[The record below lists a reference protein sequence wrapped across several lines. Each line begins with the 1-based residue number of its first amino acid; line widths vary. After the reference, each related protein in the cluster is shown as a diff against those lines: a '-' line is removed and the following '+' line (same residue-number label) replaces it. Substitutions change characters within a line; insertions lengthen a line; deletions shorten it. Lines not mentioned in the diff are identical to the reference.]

1 MKAMTQVRNI
11 KSLQVFA
18 ETYRVGN
25 VTRSAEELNISQSS
39 VSYHIKKLETDLGT
53 SLFRRTASGLEP
65 TEDGAVLFKHVDRGF
80 AIIRNG
86 VQQAA
91 NRAGNVRVAL
101 LPMFAS
107 RWLSHRLGDL
117 LETHPEITLSIL
129 NHNNSYAYSNHPEDF
144 ADIGVQWGLGKWHNF
159 HAERLWQERLVA
171 VCSPDYRDAMNITD
185 PGDLHRCTLIHV
197 DDTRMW
203 NSWFEH
209 HGRTLQAD
217 HSKMLL
223 EDRHFQLSSTING
236 LGISL
241 FAEWLVASELQSG
254 ALINPFG
261 GSISTDFAYFAITPK
276 TNEMR
281 TPVLMF
287 LDWLI
292 SESKSEGENAVSLD
306 HQFRNP
312 RAKPL
317 E

>member
-1 MKAMTQVRNI
+1 MTQVRNI

-18 ETYRVGN
+18 DTYRVGN
-25 VTRSAEELNISQSS
+25 VTRAAEELNISQSS

-65 TEDGAVLFKHVDRGF
+65 TEDGTALFKHVDRGL

-107 RWLSHRLGDL
+107 RWLSHRLGAL

-129 NHNNSYAYSNHPEDF
+129 THNNNYAYSNHPEDF
-144 ADIGVQWGLGKWHNF
+144 ADIGVQWGLGMWHNF
-159 HAERLWQERLVA
+159 HSERLWQERLVA
-171 VCSPDYRDAMNITD
+171 VCSPSYRDAMKITD
-185 PGDLHRCTLIHV
+185 PGDLHMCTLIHV

-203 NSWFEH
+203 SEWFDH
-209 HGRTLQAD
+209 HGHRLKSD
-217 HSKMLL
+217 HAKMLL

-236 LGISL
+236 LGVSL
-241 FAEWLVASELQSG
+241 FAEWLVASELASG
-254 ALINPFG
+254 ALVDPFG
-261 GSISTDFAYFAITPK
+261 SSTSTDFAYFAITPK
-276 TNEMR
+276 SNEVR
-281 TPVLMF
+281 PPVRKF

-292 SESKSEGENAVSLD
+292 SESENEADNGRLLKQ
-306 HQFRNP
+306 QFD
-312 RAKPL
+312 
-317 E
+317 